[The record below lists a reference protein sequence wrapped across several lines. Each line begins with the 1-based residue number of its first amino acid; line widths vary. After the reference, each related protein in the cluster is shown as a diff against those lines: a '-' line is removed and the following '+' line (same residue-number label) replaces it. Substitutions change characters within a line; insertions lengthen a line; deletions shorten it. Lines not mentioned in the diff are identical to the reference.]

1 MKLGVKKLST
11 AVRLALALG
20 AVIAAGASSTVF
32 AQDTGTQGASNQPAQ
47 KQPDQKQPDQKKAT
61 MLQTVVVTGTRLP
74 SIGIVASSPITTIDA
89 KQFKVTGTTSVDQLV
104 NSMPQL
110 SPYFDQFQNN
120 GATGY
125 PTADLRGLGTSRT
138 LVLID
143 GQRVQAGAAFAV
155 DLSQIPAALVK
166 RVDILTGGA
175 SAVYGADAVAGVVNF
190 VLNDDFEG
198 VQFDYNLS
206 GYQHDNRNKYMQ
218 GLETAKGFNAP
229 NGSTGF
235 DGKTRSADAIFGGHF
250 AEGMGHAMG
259 WVTVQ
264 KTDGVL
270 QGTRDYSACAL
281 NNAGTACGGSGTAPN
296 PNFYVFD
303 QNYNGDISHFDTT
316 TNKWVAGQGQ
326 SYNYAPLNY
335 YQRPDTRVNVGTSIK
350 YHVSDAFEPYM
361 DFMYTHRRSAIQVA
375 QSGTFFNQTLSID
388 CAANAALV
396 GSLCTDLAP
405 VYGLDTSQ
413 PLIVYVGKRNVEGG
427 PRITADTTDSYRAV
441 FGAKGDINLNWSY
454 NVAGVLGE
462 TSDMV
467 VGTGDMLSDRIA
479 PALMGCPTGSYAGCI
494 PYNVWVPNGV
504 TAAAAANLQGTS
516 LNQTR
521 TRLMD
526 VNAYVSGDLGASL
539 PSADGNPITLVAG
552 TEWRKENFN
561 FTADSNSQAGN
572 FAGSGGPSLPL
583 GGQVSVRELYTEAG
597 IPLIENAGI
606 LKSLGLDLGYRYS
619 KYKLSGGTNTFKVG
633 FSSNVNDM
641 FRIRGGFNRAVRAP
655 NISELYSTNQIAL
668 YSGSDPC
675 AGATPADT
683 AAQCLNTGV
692 TAAQYGNVPDSP
704 AGQYNQFV
712 GGNQNLKPEKADT
725 YTFGVA
731 VTPMQ
736 GLEASV
742 DIYDIKIQN
751 TISTI
756 GASTI
761 VDFCAKTGDPFLCNK
776 VQRNPATGDLWL
788 GQTGKVVNLIDNF
801 GNLETRGI
809 DLNLSYNWS
818 MFGGHAYAT
827 LVGTDLLNYKV
838 DPLPGVN
845 SQAQYDCAGKINSS
859 CGNPKWRHIV
869 NLGYSRDWWSVNVR
883 WRHFGALNYVNTD
896 GSLATT
902 DHLVANHDHKIS
914 AYNWLDLSGTFK
926 LGSRLNLTVGV
937 NNITDRQPPL
947 VGNSLTFNAN
957 TPGGYDELGRYFFT
971 NISMK
976 F

>member
-47 KQPDQKQPDQKKAT
+47 KQPDQKKTT

-74 SIGIVASSPITTIDA
+74 SVNITSSSPITTVDA

-110 SPYFDQFQNN
+110 NPYFDQFRNN

-125 PTADLRGLGTSRT
+125 PTADLRGLGTNRT

-143 GQRVQAGAAFAV
+143 GQRVQAGSAFAV

-218 GLETAKGFNAP
+218 SLENAKGFNAP
-229 NGSTGF
+229 NGNTGF
-235 DGKTRSADAIFGGHF
+235 DGKTSSVDAIFGGKF
-250 AEGMGHAMG
+250 AEGRGHAMG
-259 WVTVQ
+259 WVTLQ

-281 NNAGTACGGSGTAPN
+281 NAAGTACGGSGTAPN

-303 QNYNGDISHFDTT
+303 QNYNGGLSHYDTA
-316 TNKWVAGQGQ
+316 TNKYVPGIGQ

-335 YQRPDTRVNVGTSIK
+335 YQRPDTRVNLGTSIK

-375 QSGTFFNQTLSID
+375 QSGTFFGQTLSID

-405 VYGLDTSQ
+405 TFGLDTTK

-462 TSDMV
+462 TNDTI
-467 VGTGDMLSDRIA
+467 VGTGDLLSDRIA
-479 PALMGCPTGSYAGCI
+479 PALMGCPAGSYAGCI

-526 VNAYVSGDLGASL
+526 VNAYVSGDLGVSS
-539 PSADGNPITLVAG
+539 PWADGDPITLAAG

-561 FTADSNSQAGN
+561 YTADSNSQAGN
-572 FAGSGGPSLPL
+572 FAGAGGPSLPL
-583 GGQVSVRELYTEAG
+583 GGQTSVRELYGEAG
-597 IPLIENAGI
+597 VPLVENVGM
-606 LKSLGLDLGYRYS
+606 LKSFGLDLGYRYS
-619 KYKLSGGTNTFKVG
+619 KYKLSGGANTFKIG
-633 FSSNVNDM
+633 FNSNFNDLV
-641 FRIRGGFNRAVRAP
+641 RLRGGFNRAVRAP
-655 NISELYSTNQIAL
+655 NISELFSTNQIAL
-668 YSGSDPC
+668 YSGTDPC
-675 AGATPADT
+675 AGPTPADT

-692 TAAQYGNVPDSP
+692 TAAQYGHVPDSP
-704 AGQYNQFV
+704 AGQYNQYI

-731 VTPMQ
+731 VTPIQDM
-736 GLEASV
+736 EASL
-742 DIYDIKIQN
+742 DFYDIKIQD
-751 TISTI
+751 TITAI

-761 VDFCAKTGDPFLCNK
+761 VDLCAKTGNPFLCGNVK
-776 VQRNPATGDLWL
+776 RNPATGDLWL
-788 GQTGKVVNLIDNF
+788 GQTGKVINLTNNF

-809 DLNLSYNWS
+809 DLNVSYKWS
-818 MFGGHAYAT
+818 MFGGRAYAT

-845 SQAQYDCAGKINSS
+845 SSAKYDCAGKISPGLA
-859 CGNPKWRHIV
+859 CDNPRWRHIV

-883 WRHFGALNYVNTD
+883 WRHFGALHYVNTD
-896 GSLATT
+896 GTALTT
-902 DHLVANHDHKIS
+902 DHLLRTSGQIG

-926 LGSRLNLTVGV
+926 LGSRVSWTVGV
-937 NNITDRQPPL
+937 NNVTDRQPPL
-947 VGNSLTFNAN
+947 VGSSLVANAN

-976 F
+976 L

>member
-47 KQPDQKQPDQKKAT
+47 KQPDQKKKTT

-74 SIGIVASSPITTIDA
+74 SIGITSSSPIATVDA
-89 KQFKVTGTTSVDQLV
+89 KQIKVTGTTSVDQLV
-104 NSMPQL
+104 NQMPQL

-125 PTADLRGLGTSRT
+125 PTADLRGLGTART

-143 GQRVQAGAAFAV
+143 GQRVQAGSAFAV

-198 VQFDYNLS
+198 VQFDYNLT

-229 NGSTGF
+229 NGNTGF
-235 DGKTRSADAIFGGHF
+235 GGKTRSVDAIFGGHF
-250 AEGMGHAMG
+250 AEGKGHAMG
-259 WVTVQ
+259 WVSVQ

-270 QGTRDYSACAL
+270 QGTRDYSGCAL
-281 NNAGTACGGSGTAPN
+281 NNAGTACGGSGTAPI

-303 QNYNGDISHFDTT
+303 QSYNGGLAHFDAT
-316 TNKWVAGQGQ
+316 TNKYVTGIGQ

-361 DFMYTHRRSAIQVA
+361 DFMYTHRRSQFQLA
-375 QSGTFFNQTLSID
+375 QSGTFFGQTLSID
-388 CAANAALV
+388 CAKNAALV

-405 VYGLDTSQ
+405 QYGLDTTQ

-427 PRITADTTDSYRAV
+427 PRDTAATDNSYRAV
-441 FGAKGDINLNWSY
+441 FGARGDINLNWSY

-462 TSDMV
+462 STDTQ
-467 VGTGDMLSDRIA
+467 VGTGDLLADRVT
-479 PALMGCPTGSYAGCI
+479 PALMGCPAGSYSGCI
-494 PYNVWVPNGV
+494 PYNVWQPNGV
-504 TAAAAANLQGTS
+504 TLAAAKNLQGTS
-516 LNQTR
+516 MLQTR

-526 VNAYVSGDLGASL
+526 VNAYVSGDLGVSV
-539 PSADGNPITLVAG
+539 PWADGDPITLVAG
-552 TEWRKENFN
+552 TEWRKENYN
-561 FTADSNSQAGN
+561 FTADSNSQQGN
-572 FAGSGGPSLPL
+572 FTGSGGPSLPL
-583 GGQVSVRELYTEAG
+583 AGQVAVRELYTEAG
-597 IPLIENAGI
+597 IPLVENVGI
-606 LKSLGLDLGYRYS
+606 LKSFGLDLGYRYS
-619 KYKLSGGTNTFKVG
+619 KYKLSGSTNTFKVG
-633 FSSNVNDM
+633 FSSNVDDM
-641 FRIRGGFNRAVRAP
+641 FRIRGGFNHAVRAP
-655 NISELYSTNQIAL
+655 NIAELFSTNQIAL

-675 AGATPADT
+675 AGATPTDT
-683 AAQCLNTGV
+683 LAQCQNTGV
-692 TAAQYGNVPDSP
+692 TAAQYGRVPDSP
-704 AGQYNQFV
+704 AGQYNQYI

-731 VTPMQ
+731 ATPIK
-736 GLEASV
+736 GLETSL
-742 DIYDIKIQN
+742 DFYDIKIQN

-761 VDFCAKTGDPFLCNK
+761 LDFCAKTGNPFLCSK

-788 GQTGKVVNLIDNF
+788 GQTGKVVNLTDNF
-801 GNLETRGI
+801 GNLETSGI
-809 DLNLSYNWS
+809 DLNVSYKWS
-818 MFGGHAYAT
+818 MLGGHAAAS
-827 LVGTDLLNYKV
+827 LVGTHLINYKV

-845 SQAQYDCAGKINSS
+845 SQAKYNCAGKINLS
-859 CGNPKWRHIV
+859 CNNPRWRSIA
-869 NLGYSRDWWSVNVR
+869 NLNYSRDWWSVNLR
-883 WRHFGALNYVNTD
+883 WRHTGAVHYVNTD
-896 GSLATT
+896 GSLANT
-902 DHLVANHDHKIS
+902 DKLVANNGHKIS
-914 AYNWLDLSGTFK
+914 AYDWVDLSGTFSLASK
-926 LGSRLNLTVGV
+926 VSLTVGV
-937 NNITDRQPPL
+937 NNIADRQPPL
-947 VGNSLTFNAN
+947 VGNTLTFNAN

-976 F
+976 L